1 MVKLRKFGTFDML
14 TGSVTRNFRHY
25 MHIGL
30 LQPVLVVI
38 DECIV
43 FKCLQIICVP
53 DIMTYELRQMFQK
66 KLHL

>member
-1 MVKLRKFGTFDML
+1 
-14 TGSVTRNFRHY
+14 

-43 FKCLQIICVP
+43 FKCLQIIYVP

-66 KLHL
+66 NCTYKVGAFA